1 MEHIQRLYETTFIIN
16 GVLEDVHI
24 EATIAKVQD
33 LVLKNGC
40 EIVTLTRWG
49 RKRFAYPIKHKN
61 NGYYVI
67 LEFKAFPEF
76 AKELERFYHLDE
88 NILRH
93 LTILVSKKMVQQRE
107 VKPFIIEQVSPLN
120 DTPALEEIEIKEA
133 IEELKSEIE
142 VIAEGKE

>member
-76 AKELERFYHLDE
+76 AKELERFY
-88 NILRH
+88 
-93 LTILVSKKMVQQRE
+93 
-107 VKPFIIEQVSPLN
+107 
-120 DTPALEEIEIKEA
+120 
-133 IEELKSEIE
+133 
-142 VIAEGKE
+142 